1 MKSWYPIPTLLMTA
15 TLACSGASGEDQPVV
30 LDQPETTLP
39 GTYSQVSS
47 VVELRDGRVAF
58 ADLRDKHF
66 LYGSFSPA
74 RVDTIGTRVDTIL
87 VGDPAPGR
95 YKYPGLT
102 LRLPGDTVALV
113 DFAAERTML
122 WNEKGE
128 FLAVLRLQPVAG
140 TNQPLWYDS
149 LGYAYKADYRAIM
162 GGLEPGKAVRVDSAP
177 VLRYPRKG
185 TLADTVARLKLPEM
199 GQGQF
204 GETVKQ
210 VATIFSGSDA
220 FGVTPDGALWVA
232 RSRTNSVDWR
242 SPGGEWV
249 KGAPRPYKKVT
260 VTQADRDHFMEMA
273 HQNGLPAGLEIR
285 FPFADHKPPFTGAL
299 GGLDGRVW
307 LQRSRAADD
316 PVAVYDVIGRDGRL
330 VQSVQLP
337 KGAMLGGVGTH
348 GALYLLLKGADDR
361 VTLAR
366 FRLEEK

>member
-1 MKSWYPIPTLLMTA
+1 MKSWYPMQTLVVTL
-15 TLACSGASGEDQPVV
+15 TLACSGASGADKPVV
-30 LDQPETTLP
+30 LDQPEATLP
-39 GTYSQVSS
+39 GAYSQVSS

-58 ADLRDKHF
+58 VDLRDKRF

-74 RVDTIGTRVDTIL
+74 RVDTIGTRVDTFN

-102 LRLPGDTVALV
+102 LRFPGDTVALV
-113 DFAAERTML
+113 DFAAERTTL

-128 FLAVLRLQPVAG
+128 FLAVLRLHAVAG

-162 GGLEPGKAVRVDSAP
+162 GGLEPGKVVRLDSAP
-177 VLRYPRKG
+177 VLRYPREG
-185 TLADTVARLKLPEM
+185 TLADTVARLKLPEL
-199 GQGQF
+199 GEGQF
-204 GETVKQ
+204 GETMKQ

-220 FGVTPDGALWVA
+220 FGVTTDGALWVA
-232 RSRTNSVDWR
+232 RTTTNSVDWR

-249 KGAPRPYKKVT
+249 KGTQRPYQRVT
-260 VTQADRDHFMEMA
+260 VTQADRDRFMEVA

-285 FPFADHKPPFTGAL
+285 FPFADHKPPFTAAV

-316 PVAVYDVIGRDGRL
+316 SVAVYDVIGRDGRL
-330 VQSVQLP
+330 VRSVQLP
-337 KGAMLGGVGTH
+337 RGAILGGVGTH
-348 GALYLLLKGADDR
+348 GALYLLLKGADNR